1 MLWNSPK
8 KTQSYFD
15 TIIRTL
21 NDVLGDPNREWLLWG
36 LHLVGLG
43 YHFASKKI
51 KQISEKNSHFFLSET
66 TLPLSYQILK
76 LPGIGIKRKKILL
89 QKINTPDRFS
99 WPYALVCTLLILFQ
113 LSWNNEKRKMEKEN
127 TKIKKFLF
135 FMKRVAFWLRLS
147 HPQKSYNRF
156 YQLK

>member
-36 LHLVGLG
+36 LYLVGLG

-51 KQISEKNSHFFLSET
+51 KQISEKNSHFLSFF
-66 TLPLSYQILK
+66 PLRNYPTIELSDPEVTGHRYQ
-76 LPGIGIKRKKILL
+76 
-89 QKINTPDRFS
+89 
-99 WPYALVCTLLILFQ
+99 
-113 LSWNNEKRKMEKEN
+113 EEEN
-127 TKIKKFLF
+127 ITAKD
-135 FMKRVAFWLRLS
+135 
-147 HPQKSYNRF
+147 
-156 YQLK
+156 